1 MAGRIPQSFIDE
13 LLNRVDIVDLIDS
26 RLQLKKTGREYQAC
40 CPFHNEKTP
49 SFTVSPGKQFYHC
62 FGCGAHGSAVGFLME
77 YDNLAFPEAIEELA
91 RSVGMEVP
99 REAGSQP
106 QAEQQRTDHYALLE
120 RVDHFYRSQLRQHP
134 QAGKAVDYLKE
145 RGLSGEIAQTFGLGY
160 APPGWDS
167 LLGQLGDPE
176 SGRLASELGLLVEK
190 DGGGRYDRFRDR
202 IMFPIRDR
210 RGRCIGFGGRVL
222 GDEKPKYMNSPES
235 PVFHKGQELY
245 GLFEARKANQKLER
259 LLVVEGYMDVVAL
272 AQFGLTNAVATL
284 GTATTPEHLERLY
297 RTVSEVVFCFDGD
310 AAGRRAAWRALE
322 NALPVLRDGRE
333 ARFLF
338 LPEGED
344 PDTLVRRIGADTFRQ
359 KTVES
364 VPLSK
369 FFYESLGRQVDTS
382 SVDGRARL
390 VDLAR
395 PLLAKL
401 PDSVFRDLMLEQL
414 SEYSGLKLAQL
425 QRRVL
430 GETDERVPPT
440 TPQPRR
446 DLSRSPVRSAIRLL
460 LEQPALGAGIT
471 PPYEFADLE
480 LPGIGLLVELLELTA
495 GNPHLTTGG
504 ILEHWRGRPEEN
516 HLARLASTPLIVP
529 ADGCEQE
536 LSGAVQRLVEQR
548 NSQRTDQL
556 LLKGRDKTL
565 DSQEKMEL
573 KQLLEKQR
581 AIPGSDD

>member
-1 MAGRIPQSFIDE
+1 
-13 LLNRVDIVDLIDS
+13 
-26 RLQLKKTGREYQAC
+26 
-40 CPFHNEKTP
+40 
-49 SFTVSPGKQFYHC
+49 
-62 FGCGAHGSAVGFLME
+62 
-77 YDNLAFPEAIEELA
+77 
-91 RSVGMEVP
+91 
-99 REAGSQP
+99 
-106 QAEQQRTDHYALLE
+106 
-120 RVDHFYRSQLRQHP
+120 
-134 QAGKAVDYLKE
+134 
-145 RGLSGEIAQTFGLGY
+145 
-160 APPGWDS
+160 
-167 LLGQLGDPE
+167 
-176 SGRLASELGLLVEK
+176 
-190 DGGGRYDRFRDR
+190 
-202 IMFPIRDR
+202 
-210 RGRCIGFGGRVL
+210 
-222 GDEKPKYMNSPES
+222 
-235 PVFHKGQELY
+235 
-245 GLFEARKANQKLER
+245 
-259 LLVVEGYMDVVAL
+259 
-272 AQFGLTNAVATL
+272 
-284 GTATTPEHLERLY
+284 
-297 RTVSEVVFCFDGD
+297 
-310 AAGRRAAWRALE
+310 LE

-369 FFYESLGRQVDTS
+369 FFYESLGRQVDIT

-430 GETDERVPPT
+430 GETDEREPST
-440 TPQPRR
+440 APQPRR
-446 DLSRSPVRSAIRLL
+446 DLSRSPVRIAIRLL

-471 PPYEFADLE
+471 APYEFADLE

-516 HLARLASTPLIVP
+516 HLARLASTPLMVP